1 MNQTK
6 SGALLPTLSL
16 RQIDEIRHAADA
28 MFPPPPIACRVH
40 PDDWDEVRRTLPHG
54 ALPTT
59 PGAASLCADIAI
71 GSPSGCF
78 TEIRIVLDVD
88 APRLPRLGSRP

>member
-1 MNQTK
+1 MTQTR
-6 SGALLPTLSL
+6 SRRRAPLSL
-16 RQIDEIRHAADA
+16 GLIVDVANAIAEFAAA
-28 MFPPPPIACRVH
+28 PPIECRLH
-40 PDDWDEVRRTLPHG
+40 PDDWDEVRRRLPHG

-59 PGAASLCADIAI
+59 PGAASLCADMGI

-88 APRLPRLGSRP
+88 ASRLPRKGGAS